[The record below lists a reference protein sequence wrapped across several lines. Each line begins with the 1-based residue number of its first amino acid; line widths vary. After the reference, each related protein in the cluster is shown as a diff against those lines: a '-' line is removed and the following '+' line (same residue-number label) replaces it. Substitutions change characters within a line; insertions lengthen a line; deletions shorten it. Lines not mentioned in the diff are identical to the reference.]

1 MVTRRNVLG
10 MMSSLPL
17 AGMASPLAAQGAWP
31 NRPVKIL
38 VPFAA
43 GGNTDG
49 LSRLMAQWLSDRFN
63 QQFAVENRPGANG
76 SLAVQGV
83 TRAPPDGYTLIM
95 AAVAQIAIFPAMTTV
110 PYDAVKELAPISNVG
125 MNPFA
130 LMVSAKLPVTN
141 VRELVDYVK
150 AQPKTVAYASGGTG
164 SLSHLSMVLF
174 LQRAG
179 LKMDHV
185 PYRGGGPAIADL
197 VAGHV
202 PMYFGNLSEALPH
215 AGGNAIR
222 VLAISD
228 EKRSK
233 LLPNVPTVA
242 EAIFPGFKTV
252 TWNGLLTTAGTPPD
266 IIDTIA
272 REVQAALRDK
282 AILSKLESLGVDP
295 VGDTPAAFAK
305 TIGEDIKLW
314 AEAVKIA
321 DVKL

>member
-1 MVTRRNVLG
+1 MITRRNALG
-10 MMSSLPL
+10 IL
-17 AGMASPLAAQGAWP
+17 AGMPFAGYSLPLAAQGAWP

-63 QQFAVENRPGANG
+63 QQFSVENRPGANG

-83 TRAPPDGYTLIM
+83 TRASPDGYTLIM
-95 AAVAQIAIFPAMTTV
+95 AAVAQIAIFPAMTSV

-141 VRELVDYVK
+141 ARELVDYVK
-150 AQPKTVAYASGGTG
+150 AQPRTVAYASGGTG

-242 EAIFPGFKTV
+242 EALFPGFKTV
-252 TWNGLLTTAGTPPD
+252 TWNGLFTTAGTPPEIVD
-266 IIDTIA
+266 LISK
-272 REVQAALRDK
+272 EVQAALSDK
-282 AILSKLESLGVDP
+282 GILAKLEGLGVDP
-295 VGDTPAAFAK
+295 VGDTPNAFAK
-305 TIGEDIKLW
+305 TIAEDIKLW

-321 DVKL
+321 DIKL

>member
-1 MVTRRNVLG
+1 MISRRSVLA
-10 MMSSLPL
+10 MMAGLPL
-17 AGMASPLAAQGAWP
+17 VGVSNPLAAQGAWP

-49 LSRLMAQWLSDRFN
+49 LARLMAQWLSDRFN
-63 QQFAVENRPGANG
+63 QQFSVENRPGANG

-83 TRAPPDGYTLIM
+83 TRATPDGYTLIM
-95 AAVAQIAIFPAMTTV
+95 AAVAQIAIFPAMTNV
-110 PYDAVKELAPISNVG
+110 PYDAVKELTPISNVG

-130 LMVSAKLPVTN
+130 LMVSAKLPVTT

-164 SLSHLSMVLF
+164 SLSHLSVVLF

-228 EKRSK
+228 DKRSR

-242 EAIFPGFKTV
+242 EALYPGFKTV
-252 TWNGLLTTAGTPPD
+252 TWNGLFTTAGTPPE
-266 IIDTIA
+266 IVDTITK
-272 REVQAALRDK
+272 EVQSALRDK

-295 VGDTPAAFAK
+295 VGDTSKEFAK
-305 TIGEDIKLW
+305 TIADDIKLW

-321 DVKL
+321 DIKL

>member
-1 MVTRRNVLG
+1 MITRRHALG
-10 MMSSLPL
+10 ILGSVPF
-17 AGMASPLAAQGAWP
+17 AGVSGASIAQGGWP
-31 NRPVKIL
+31 NKPVKIL

-49 LSRLMAQWLSDRFN
+49 LSRLIGQWLSDRYN

-83 TRAPPDGYTLIM
+83 TRATPDGYTLIM
-95 AAVAQIAIFPAMTTV
+95 AAVAQIAIFPAMTAV

-125 MNPFA
+125 VNPFA
-130 LMVSAKLPVTN
+130 LMVNAKLPVNN
-141 VRELVDYVK
+141 VKELVAYVK
-150 AQPKTVAYASGGTG
+150 AQPNTVAYASGGTG

-197 VAGHV
+197 LAGHV

-215 AGGNAIR
+215 AGGSAIR

-228 EKRSK
+228 DNRSK
-233 LLPNVPTVA
+233 LLPSVPTVS
-242 EAIFPGFKTV
+242 EALYPGFKTV
-252 TWNGLLTTAGTPPD
+252 TWNGLFATAGTPPD
-266 IIDTIA
+266 IINTIA
-272 REVQAALRDK
+272 SEVKAALRDPG
-282 AILSKLESLGVDP
+282 ILKKLESYGVDP
-295 VGDTPAAFAK
+295 VGDRPEEFAK

-314 AEAVKIA
+314 AEAVKLA